1 MCNEDNINR
10 LLNIYKKFTEDNQKF
25 VKNSA
30 IEVIGYFTNVL
41 PRNYKSARFIIEFYL
56 KTLDILYLNKDV
68 ASLADNEIFY
78 QCAFNFP
85 AILFYFGKES
95 WPELSQYYCKM
106 TADKFY
112 KVRKSLASSINEIST
127 IIGKEETEK
136 TLIPIFDRFYREE
149 GEIQRAIYKSMPK
162 FLLNINYEKRISYLE
177 RIKRLMN
184 GREKWRVKK
193 ECVEILGNLGGVYE
207 FDIAYEII
215 FPICIKLCVDEVSE
229 VRVHSAKSI
238 KSLVIQFLSNKQ
250 YSERISNILKAFSMS
265 IKYIYRNLYI
275 HLAEE
280 LVDNKEIFEKYFI
293 ENIELLSR
301 DKVPNIQVHM
311 AKLLTKMYHSK
322 NFNDNP
328 IFRKMYLRL
337 SLNNKLN
344 VVKENL
350 CKVDEE
356 HESFF
361 SFKNDEEKNQ
371 ILSEEYSNYMFNN
384 RMEILREL
392 NVMIGPGLLNSVN
405 KFARKDKDSELSTN
419 GNNKNIEENEDD
431 QQSDSSNSFDEKDKK
446 IKENDKPE
454 ELLNNNDEQQID
466 YINKLNEL
474 NEVNKEKLEN
484 ININTI
490 LKDCNDEKTDN
501 VKDDEQSLIENTQE
515 KVNEDTQ
522 SD

>member
-1 MCNEDNINR
+1 
-10 LLNIYKKFTEDNQKF
+10 
-25 VKNSA
+25 
-30 IEVIGYFTNVL
+30 
-41 PRNYKSARFIIEFYL
+41 
-56 KTLDILYLNKDV
+56 
-68 ASLADNEIFY
+68 
-78 QCAFNFP
+78 
-85 AILFYFGKES
+85 
-95 WPELSQYYCKM
+95 
-106 TADKFY
+106 
-112 KVRKSLASSINEIST
+112 
-127 IIGKEETEK
+127 
-136 TLIPIFDRFYREE
+136 
-149 GEIQRAIYKSMPK
+149 
-162 FLLNINYEKRISYLE
+162 
-177 RIKRLMN
+177 
-184 GREKWRVKK
+184 
-193 ECVEILGNLGGVYE
+193 
-207 FDIAYEII
+207 
-215 FPICIKLCVDEVSE
+215 
-229 VRVHSAKSI
+229 
-238 KSLVIQFLSNKQ
+238 
-250 YSERISNILKAFSMS
+250 MS

-322 NFNDNP
+322 NFNDNQ

-405 KFARKDKDSELSTN
+405 KFARKDKDSELSKN
-419 GNNKNIEENEDD
+419 GNNKNNEENEDD
-431 QQSDSSNSFDEKDKK
+431 QQSDSSNSFEEKDQK
-446 IKENDKPE
+446 ISDNKSSE
-454 ELLNNNDEQQID
+454 ELVNNNDEQQTD

-474 NEVNKEKLEN
+474 NEINKEKLEN